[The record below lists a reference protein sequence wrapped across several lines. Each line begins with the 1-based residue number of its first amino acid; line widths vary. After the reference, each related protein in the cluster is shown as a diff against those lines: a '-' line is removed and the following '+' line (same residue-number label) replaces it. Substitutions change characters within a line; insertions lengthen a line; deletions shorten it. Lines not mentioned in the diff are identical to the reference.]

1 MPNNRYSDENHLG
14 IRNTEDEDQVTEIWI
29 RVGKTWPIQII
40 RNYQFQDTRTRIYQ
54 DEPPAKYI
62 RCQPESSKE
71 EATMAKDKTLDI
83 KPESPEDKAQELKI
97 KKSKKVVVH
106 SL

>member
-1 MPNNRYSDENHLG
+1 
-14 IRNTEDEDQVTEIWI
+14 
-29 RVGKTWPIQII
+29 
-40 RNYQFQDTRTRIYQ
+40 
-54 DEPPAKYI
+54 
-62 RCQPESSKE
+62 
-71 EATMAKDKTLDI
+71 MAKDKTLDI

>member
-1 MPNNRYSDENHLG
+1 MSTNRYSDDNHLA

-29 RVGKTWPIQII
+29 WVGETWPIQII
-40 RNYQFQDTRTRIYQ
+40 RNYQFQDPRTRIDQ

-62 RCQPESSKE
+62 RCQQESRTE
-71 EATMAKDKTLDI
+71 EATMAKDKALGI
-83 KPESPEDKAQELKI
+83 KPESPEDKAQDIKI
-97 KKSKKVVVH
+97 KESKREVVQ